1 MYVLPKEK
9 EAHAMR
15 ANYSMTGTERR
26 DLVHAIERITGEKAE
41 YQFVPTCAY
50 EIGNITVD
58 KEGTLICE
66 DEEKL
71 GRVMVGL
78 GQMGYYPDAEQPADP
93 EPTEVPETKEA
104 AEPETDSEATPTDE
118 QDAETEPATE
128 PETDSE
134 TTDPAEP
141 KEPAEN
147 TEKAPELTISL
158 PLAAA
163 NVGTLTNI
171 LSSKGN
177 LIRHAL
183 GVTDIR
189 INVTRTRSNSPGLP
203 GKLPQR
209 KPSLHPFHQPS
220 LQALEG
226 TEARQQ
232 QTGGNGQ
239 REIRLPLLPSPP
251 RIYRTG
257 LQGSKKD
264 PASEPDRQRSLP
276 ERSSGKDRRAEGGG
290 RMRSMFPS
298 EDIVKNLREH
308 YPAGTRVELL
318 QMDDPQA
325 PPIGTKG
332 TVIGSG

>member
-1 MYVLPKEK
+1 MK
-9 EAHAMR
+9 

-78 GQMGYYPDAEQPADP
+78 GQMGYYPDAEHPADP
-93 EPTEVPETKEA
+93 EPTEVPEMKEA

-158 PLAAA
+158 PLVAA

-189 INVTRTRSNSPGLP
+189 INVTEDKIEFPWFTREVTAEEAKTYTLFISLLC
-203 GKLPQR
+203 KLSKELKHASSRPVETDNEKYAFR
-209 KPSLHPFHQPS
+209 CFLLRLGFIGPDYK
-220 LQALEG
+220 
-226 TEARQQ
+226 EARK
-232 QTGGNGQ
+232 
-239 REIRLPLLPSPP
+239 I
-251 RIYRTG
+251 
-257 LQGSKKD
+257 
-264 PASEPDRQRSLP
+264 
-276 ERSSGKDRRAEGGG
+276 
-290 RMRSMFPS
+290 
-298 EDIVKNLREH
+298 
-308 YPAGTRVELL
+308 LL
-318 QMDDPQA
+318 QNLTGSAAFRNGA
-325 PPIGTKG
+325 PAKTEEQKEAAE
-332 TVIGSG
+332 

>member
-189 INVTRTRSNSPGLP
+189 INVIEDKIEFPWFTREVTAEEAKTYTLFISLLC
-203 GKLPQR
+203 KLSKELKHASSRPVETDNEKYAFR
-209 KPSLHPFHQPS
+209 CFLLRLGFIGPDYK
-220 LQALEG
+220 
-226 TEARQQ
+226 EARK
-232 QTGGNGQ
+232 
-239 REIRLPLLPSPP
+239 I
-251 RIYRTG
+251 
-257 LQGSKKD
+257 
-264 PASEPDRQRSLP
+264 
-276 ERSSGKDRRAEGGG
+276 
-290 RMRSMFPS
+290 
-298 EDIVKNLREH
+298 
-308 YPAGTRVELL
+308 LL
-318 QMDDPQA
+318 QNLTGSAAFRNGA
-325 PPIGTKG
+325 PAKTEEQKEAAE
-332 TVIGSG
+332 

>member
-1 MYVLPKEK
+1 
-9 EAHAMR
+9 MR

-134 TTDPAEP
+134 TMDPAEP

-163 NVGTLTNI
+163 NVETLTNI

-189 INVTRTRSNSPGLP
+189 INVTEDKIEFPWFTREVTAEEAKTYTLFISLLC
-203 GKLPQR
+203 KLSKELKHASSRPVETDNEKYAFR
-209 KPSLHPFHQPS
+209 CFLLRLGFIGPDYK
-220 LQALEG
+220 
-226 TEARQQ
+226 EARK
-232 QTGGNGQ
+232 
-239 REIRLPLLPSPP
+239 I
-251 RIYRTG
+251 
-257 LQGSKKD
+257 
-264 PASEPDRQRSLP
+264 
-276 ERSSGKDRRAEGGG
+276 
-290 RMRSMFPS
+290 
-298 EDIVKNLREH
+298 
-308 YPAGTRVELL
+308 LL
-318 QMDDPQA
+318 QNLTGSAAFRNGA
-325 PPIGTKG
+325 PAKTEEQKEAAE
-332 TVIGSG
+332 

>member
-58 KEGTLICE
+58 KDGAVICE

-128 PETDSE
+128 SETDSE

-189 INVTRTRSNSPGLP
+189 INVTDDKIEFPWFTREVTSEEAKAYTLFISLLC
-203 GKLPQR
+203 KLSKELKHASSRPVETDNEKYAFR
-209 KPSLHPFHQPS
+209 CFLLRLGFIGADYK
-220 LQALEG
+220 
-226 TEARQQ
+226 EARK
-232 QTGGNGQ
+232 
-239 REIRLPLLPSPP
+239 I
-251 RIYRTG
+251 
-257 LQGSKKD
+257 
-264 PASEPDRQRSLP
+264 
-276 ERSSGKDRRAEGGG
+276 
-290 RMRSMFPS
+290 
-298 EDIVKNLREH
+298 
-308 YPAGTRVELL
+308 LL
-318 QMDDPQA
+318 QNLTGSAAFRNGA
-325 PPIGTKG
+325 PAKTEEQKEAAE
-332 TVIGSG
+332 

>member
-1 MYVLPKEK
+1 
-9 EAHAMR
+9 MR

-171 LSSKGN
+171 LSSKEN

-189 INVTRTRSNSPGLP
+189 INVTEDKIEFPWFTREVTAEEAKTYTLFISLLC
-203 GKLPQR
+203 KLSKELKHASSRPVETDNEKYAFR
-209 KPSLHPFHQPS
+209 CFLLRLGFIGPDYK
-220 LQALEG
+220 
-226 TEARQQ
+226 EARK
-232 QTGGNGQ
+232 
-239 REIRLPLLPSPP
+239 I
-251 RIYRTG
+251 
-257 LQGSKKD
+257 
-264 PASEPDRQRSLP
+264 
-276 ERSSGKDRRAEGGG
+276 
-290 RMRSMFPS
+290 
-298 EDIVKNLREH
+298 
-308 YPAGTRVELL
+308 LL
-318 QMDDPQA
+318 QNLTGSAAFRNGA
-325 PPIGTKG
+325 PAKTEEQKEAAE
-332 TVIGSG
+332 

>member
-1 MYVLPKEK
+1 
-9 EAHAMR
+9 MR

-104 AEPETDSEATPTDE
+104 AEPETDSKATPTDE

-189 INVTRTRSNSPGLP
+189 INVTEDKIEFPWFTREVTAEEAKTYTLFISLLC
-203 GKLPQR
+203 KLSKELKHASSRPVETDNEKYAFR
-209 KPSLHPFHQPS
+209 CFLLRLGFIGPDYK
-220 LQALEG
+220 
-226 TEARQQ
+226 EARK
-232 QTGGNGQ
+232 
-239 REIRLPLLPSPP
+239 I
-251 RIYRTG
+251 
-257 LQGSKKD
+257 
-264 PASEPDRQRSLP
+264 
-276 ERSSGKDRRAEGGG
+276 
-290 RMRSMFPS
+290 
-298 EDIVKNLREH
+298 
-308 YPAGTRVELL
+308 LL
-318 QMDDPQA
+318 QNLTGSAAFRNGA
-325 PPIGTKG
+325 PAKTEEQKEAAE
-332 TVIGSG
+332 

>member
-1 MYVLPKEK
+1 
-9 EAHAMR
+9 MR

-189 INVTRTRSNSPGLP
+189 INVTEDKIEFPWFTREVTAEEAKAYTLFI
-203 GKLPQR
+203 
-209 KPSLHPFHQPS
+209 SLLCKFSKELKHASSRPVETDNEKYAFRCFLLRLGFIGPDYK
-220 LQALEG
+220 
-226 TEARQQ
+226 EARK
-232 QTGGNGQ
+232 
-239 REIRLPLLPSPP
+239 I
-251 RIYRTG
+251 
-257 LQGSKKD
+257 
-264 PASEPDRQRSLP
+264 
-276 ERSSGKDRRAEGGG
+276 
-290 RMRSMFPS
+290 
-298 EDIVKNLREH
+298 
-308 YPAGTRVELL
+308 LL
-318 QMDDPQA
+318 QNLTGSAAFRNGA
-325 PPIGTKG
+325 PAKTEEQKEAAE
-332 TVIGSG
+332 

>member
-1 MYVLPKEK
+1 
-9 EAHAMR
+9 MR

-189 INVTRTRSNSPGLP
+189 INVTEDKIEFPWFTREVTAEEAKAYTLFISLLC
-203 GKLPQR
+203 KLSKELKHASSRPVETDNEKYAFR
-209 KPSLHPFHQPS
+209 CFLLRLGFIGPDYK
-220 LQALEG
+220 
-226 TEARQQ
+226 EARK
-232 QTGGNGQ
+232 
-239 REIRLPLLPSPP
+239 I
-251 RIYRTG
+251 
-257 LQGSKKD
+257 
-264 PASEPDRQRSLP
+264 
-276 ERSSGKDRRAEGGG
+276 
-290 RMRSMFPS
+290 
-298 EDIVKNLREH
+298 
-308 YPAGTRVELL
+308 LL
-318 QMDDPQA
+318 QNLTGSAAFRNGA
-325 PPIGTKG
+325 PAKTEEQKEAAE
-332 TVIGSG
+332 

>member
-1 MYVLPKEK
+1 
-9 EAHAMR
+9 MR

-171 LSSKGN
+171 LFSKGN

-189 INVTRTRSNSPGLP
+189 INVTEDNKIEFPWFTREVTAEEAKAYTLFISLLC
-203 GKLPQR
+203 KLSKELKHASSRPVETDNEKYAFR
-209 KPSLHPFHQPS
+209 CFLLRLGFIGADYK
-220 LQALEG
+220 
-226 TEARQQ
+226 EARK
-232 QTGGNGQ
+232 
-239 REIRLPLLPSPP
+239 I
-251 RIYRTG
+251 
-257 LQGSKKD
+257 
-264 PASEPDRQRSLP
+264 
-276 ERSSGKDRRAEGGG
+276 
-290 RMRSMFPS
+290 
-298 EDIVKNLREH
+298 
-308 YPAGTRVELL
+308 LL
-318 QMDDPQA
+318 QNLTGSAAFRNGA
-325 PPIGTKG
+325 PAKTEE
-332 TVIGSG
+332 

>member
-1 MYVLPKEK
+1 MK
-9 EAHAMR
+9 
-15 ANYSMTGTERR
+15 ANYNLTGTKRKE
-26 DLVHAIERITGEKAE
+26 LVQAIAEITGEKAD
-41 YQFVPTCAY
+41 YKRMPTCAY

-171 LSSKGN
+171 LFSKGN

-189 INVTRTRSNSPGLP
+189 INVTEDNKIEFPWFTREVTAEEAKAYTLFISLLC
-203 GKLPQR
+203 KLSKELKHASSRPVETDNEKYAFR
-209 KPSLHPFHQPS
+209 CFLLRLGFIGADYK
-220 LQALEG
+220 
-226 TEARQQ
+226 EARK
-232 QTGGNGQ
+232 
-239 REIRLPLLPSPP
+239 I
-251 RIYRTG
+251 
-257 LQGSKKD
+257 
-264 PASEPDRQRSLP
+264 
-276 ERSSGKDRRAEGGG
+276 
-290 RMRSMFPS
+290 
-298 EDIVKNLREH
+298 
-308 YPAGTRVELL
+308 LL
-318 QMDDPQA
+318 QNLTGSAAFRNGA
-325 PPIGTKG
+325 PAKTEE
-332 TVIGSG
+332 

>member
-9 EAHAMR
+9 EAHAMK

-93 EPTEVPETKEA
+93 ETTENAETEEA
-104 AEPETDSEATPTDE
+104 AEPATDSEAEPTME
-118 QDAETEPATE
+118 QDTENEQKPDGD
-128 PETDSE
+128 PE

-141 KEPAEN
+141 EAPAEN
-147 TEKAPELTISL
+147 TKEAPELTISL
-158 PLAAA
+158 PLTAA

-171 LSSKGN
+171 LSSKGD

-189 INVTRTRSNSPGLP
+189 INVTGDKIEFPWFTREVTAEEAKAYTLFVSLLC
-203 GKLPQR
+203 KLSKELKHASSRPVETDNEKYAFR
-209 KPSLHPFHQPS
+209 CFLLRLGFIGPDYK
-220 LQALEG
+220 
-226 TEARQQ
+226 EARK
-232 QTGGNGQ
+232 
-239 REIRLPLLPSPP
+239 I
-251 RIYRTG
+251 
-257 LQGSKKD
+257 
-264 PASEPDRQRSLP
+264 
-276 ERSSGKDRRAEGGG
+276 
-290 RMRSMFPS
+290 
-298 EDIVKNLREH
+298 
-308 YPAGTRVELL
+308 LL
-318 QMDDPQA
+318 QNLTGSAAFRNGA
-325 PPIGTKG
+325 PAKTEEQKEEAE
-332 TVIGSG
+332 

>member
-1 MYVLPKEK
+1 
-9 EAHAMR
+9 MR

-93 EPTEVPETKEA
+93 EPTEVPEMKEA

-189 INVTRTRSNSPGLP
+189 INVTEDKIEFPWFTREVTAEEAKTYTLFISLLC
-203 GKLPQR
+203 KLSKELKHASSRPVETDNEKYAFR
-209 KPSLHPFHQPS
+209 CFLLRLGFIGPDYK
-220 LQALEG
+220 
-226 TEARQQ
+226 EARK
-232 QTGGNGQ
+232 
-239 REIRLPLLPSPP
+239 I
-251 RIYRTG
+251 
-257 LQGSKKD
+257 
-264 PASEPDRQRSLP
+264 
-276 ERSSGKDRRAEGGG
+276 
-290 RMRSMFPS
+290 
-298 EDIVKNLREH
+298 
-308 YPAGTRVELL
+308 LL
-318 QMDDPQA
+318 QNLTGSAAFRNGA
-325 PPIGTKG
+325 PAKTEEQKEAAE
-332 TVIGSG
+332 

>member
-9 EAHAMR
+9 EAHAMK

-93 EPTEVPETKEA
+93 ETTENAETEEA
-104 AEPETDSEATPTDE
+104 AEPATDSEAEPTME
-118 QDAETEPATE
+118 QDTENEQKPDGD
-128 PETDSE
+128 PE

-141 KEPAEN
+141 EAPAEN
-147 TEKAPELTISL
+147 TKEAPELTISL
-158 PLAAA
+158 PLTAA

-171 LSSKGN
+171 LYSKGN

-189 INVTRTRSNSPGLP
+189 INVTGDKIEFPWFTREVTAEEAKAYTLFVSLLC
-203 GKLPQR
+203 KLSKELKHASSRPVETDNEKYAFR
-209 KPSLHPFHQPS
+209 CFLLRLGFIGPDYK
-220 LQALEG
+220 
-226 TEARQQ
+226 EARK
-232 QTGGNGQ
+232 
-239 REIRLPLLPSPP
+239 I
-251 RIYRTG
+251 
-257 LQGSKKD
+257 
-264 PASEPDRQRSLP
+264 
-276 ERSSGKDRRAEGGG
+276 
-290 RMRSMFPS
+290 
-298 EDIVKNLREH
+298 
-308 YPAGTRVELL
+308 LL
-318 QMDDPQA
+318 QNLTGSAAFRNGA
-325 PPIGTKG
+325 PAKTEEQKEAAE
-332 TVIGSG
+332 